1 MNRKIILMRDLNGNN
16 LESFNNVFEIY
27 DKYGIDPFD
36 VKKSIG
42 DLEVNGLK
50 YIFVEKIYNINK

>member
-42 DLEVNGLK
+42 GLEVKDLM
-50 YIFVEKIYNINK
+50 YTFVEKIYNINK

>member
-1 MNRKIILMRDLNGNN
+1 MRDLNGNN

-42 DLEVNGLK
+42 GLEVKDLM
-50 YIFVEKIYNINK
+50 YTFVEKIYNINK

>member
-1 MNRKIILMRDLNGNN
+1 MTKKIILMRDLNGNN
-16 LESFNNVFEIY
+16 LESFNSAIEVF

-42 DLEVNGLK
+42 GLGVSGLK
-50 YIFVEKIYNINK
+50 YIFVEKIINI